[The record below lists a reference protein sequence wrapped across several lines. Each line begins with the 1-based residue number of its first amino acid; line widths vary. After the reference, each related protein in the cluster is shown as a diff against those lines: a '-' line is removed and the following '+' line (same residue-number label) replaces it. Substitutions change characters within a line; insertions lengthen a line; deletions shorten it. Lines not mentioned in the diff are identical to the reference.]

1 MMTLQREGERME
13 KDMKHTDSAA
23 SRSDTIASDSA
34 TIIVNATPGTVASQ
48 DDRTA
53 ESDEINRKPKKTF
66 SESTRSRAMA
76 STRVIT
82 ADSVQ
87 AEDVPTIPIGSLETI
102 NALEPEVSVHS
113 VASTRSVHMPAPLVV
128 QPSEYRRTPNEW
140 LQVWLDGIR
149 PLYLPLSL
157 LPAVFGSVLAW
168 TQTVSAQA
176 PLGHFHVL
184 PFVGM
189 LVSLLLLQLGA
200 HLINDYYDY
209 LRSIDTSNALGP
221 GGLIQQGLVK
231 PTSVLISGLA
241 LLGLGILSGLIV
253 ASTGGVVLYLFGL
266 IGVLC
271 AYFYSA
277 PPRALSSLGL
287 GEPIAFLLFGPLI
300 TMGAYAVQ
308 AGHIASSSFVYSL
321 PLGLIAAAVIH
332 LNNVRDM
339 EGDQLADKHTIAS
352 FIGMQW
358 SRIWLLVLLLS
369 AYAILVFL
377 AVPRHG
383 PHLLLIALWTFP
395 LLVLIISGTLRT
407 DTPASIHVA
416 MRQTLRLET
425 YFTLLLVIAL
435 IIQSLL
441 PVLPHLPAHLLPF

>member
-1 MMTLQREGERME
+1 ME

-23 SRSDTIASDSA
+23 SQSDTMASDSA
-34 TIIVNATPGTVASQ
+34 TIIVNSTPDMASSHYDGTP
-48 DDRTA
+48 
-53 ESDEINRKPKKTF
+53 ESNEVNVKPKKTF
-66 SESTRSRAMA
+66 PGSTRSRITA
-76 STRVIT
+76 STRVVT

-102 NALEPEVSVHS
+102 NTLEPEVSVHS
-113 VASTRSVHMPAPLVV
+113 VASTRSVRMPAPLVV
-128 QPSEYRRTPNEW
+128 QPTEYRRTPNEW
-140 LQVWLDGIR
+140 LHVWLDGIR
-149 PLYLPLSL
+149 PLYLPLSF
-157 LPAVFGSVLAW
+157 LPAVLGSVLAW
-168 TQTVSAQA
+168 IQTVSAQT

-189 LVSLLLLQLGA
+189 LVSLLFLQLGA

-231 PTSVLISGLA
+231 PTSILISGLV
-241 LLGLGILSGLIV
+241 LLGLGAVTGLIV
-253 ASTGGVVLYLFGL
+253 ASAGGVILYVFGL

-287 GEPIAFLLFGPLI
+287 GELVAFLLFGPLI

-308 AGHIASSSFVYSL
+308 AGHIASNTFVYSL
-321 PLGLIAAAVIH
+321 PLGLIAAAIIH

-339 EGDQLADKHTIAS
+339 EGDVLASKHTIAS

-358 SRIWLLVLLLS
+358 SRIWLLVLLLG
-369 AYAILVFL
+369 AYGILVFL
-377 AVPRHG
+377 ALPRHG

-395 LLVLIISGTLRT
+395 LLVLVISGMMRT

-435 IIQSLL
+435 IIQALI

>member
-1 MMTLQREGERME
+1 ME
-13 KDMKHTDSAA
+13 KDMKHKDSAA
-23 SRSDTIASDSA
+23 SQSDTMASDSA
-34 TIIVNATPGTVASQ
+34 TIIVNSTPARASSHY
-48 DDRTA
+48 DVTT
-53 ESDEINRKPKKTF
+53 ESDEVNIKPKKTF
-66 SESTRSRAMA
+66 PGSTRSRTVA
-76 STRVIT
+76 STRVVT
-82 ADSVQ
+82 ADLVQ

-113 VASTRSVHMPAPLVV
+113 VASTRTVRMPAPLVV
-128 QPSEYRRTPNEW
+128 QPTEYRRTPNEW
-140 LQVWLDGIR
+140 LHVWLDGIR
-149 PLYLPLSL
+149 PLYLPLSF
-157 LPAVFGSVLAW
+157 LPAILGSALAW
-168 TQTVSAQA
+168 IQTVSAQA
-176 PLGHFHVL
+176 PLGHFRVL

-231 PTSVLISGLA
+231 PTRILISGLV
-241 LLGLGILSGLIV
+241 LLGLGVIAGVIV
-253 ASTGGVVLYLFGL
+253 ASAGGVMLYVFGL

-287 GEPIAFLLFGPLI
+287 GELVAFLLFGPLI

-308 AGHIASSSFVYSL
+308 AGHIASSTFVYSL
-321 PLGLIAAAVIH
+321 PLGLLAAAIIH

-339 EGDQLADKHTIAS
+339 EGDVLADKHTIAS

-358 SRIWLLVLLLS
+358 SRIWLLVLLLG
-369 AYAILVFL
+369 AYGILVFL
-377 AVPRHG
+377 AIPRHG
-383 PHLLLIALWTFP
+383 PHLLLITLWTFP
-395 LLVLIISGTLRT
+395 LLVLIISGMMRT

-435 IIQSLL
+435 IIQALI

>member
-1 MMTLQREGERME
+1 ME
-13 KDMKHTDSAA
+13 KDLKHANSAA
-23 SRSDTIASDSA
+23 SQSDTMASDAA
-34 TIIVNATPGTVASQ
+34 TIIVKGTPGTVASQ
-48 DDRTA
+48 HDVTT
-53 ESDEINRKPKKTF
+53 ESDEVNIKHKKTF
-66 SESTRSRAMA
+66 PGSIRSRATA

-87 AEDVPTIPIGSLETI
+87 AEEVPTIPIGSLETI

-113 VASTRSVHMPAPLVV
+113 VASTRSVRIPAPLVV

-149 PLYLPLSL
+149 PSYLPLSF
-157 LPAVFGSVLAW
+157 LPAVLGSVLAW
-168 TQTVSAQA
+168 TQTISVRA
-176 PLGHFHVL
+176 PSGHFHVL

-189 LVSLLLLQLGA
+189 IVSLFLLQLGA

-231 PTSVLISGLA
+231 PTSVLTSGLV
-241 LLGLGILSGLIV
+241 LLGLGILLGLIV
-253 ASTGGVVLYLFGL
+253 ASAGGAVLYLFGL

-287 GEPIAFLLFGPLI
+287 SELVAFLLFGPLI
-300 TMGAYAVQ
+300 TIGAYAIQ
-308 AGHIASSSFVYSL
+308 TGHIVYSIFVYSL
-321 PLGLIAAAVIH
+321 PLGFIAAAIIH
-332 LNNVRDM
+332 LNNMRDI
-339 EGDQLADKHTIAS
+339 EGDALAGKHTVAS

-377 AVPRHG
+377 AVPRYG

-395 LLVLIISGTLRT
+395 LFVLIISGTMRT
-407 DTPASIHVA
+407 DTPASIHMA
-416 MRQTLRLET
+416 MRQTLKLAT

-435 IIQSLL
+435 IVLALL
-441 PVLPHLPAHLLPF
+441 PVLPHLPAHILPF

>member
-1 MMTLQREGERME
+1 ME
-13 KDMKHTDSAA
+13 KDVKHTDSAA
-23 SRSDTIASDSA
+23 SQSDTMASDSA
-34 TIIVNATPGTVASQ
+34 TIIVKETPAMTDSRHGGIT
-48 DDRTA
+48 
-53 ESDEINRKPKKTF
+53 ESDEVNIKSKKAF
-66 SESTRSRAMA
+66 SGPIRSRATA
-76 STRVIT
+76 STRVVT

-87 AEDVPTIPIGSLETI
+87 AEEVPTIPIGSLETI

-113 VASTRSVHMPAPLVV
+113 IASTRSVRVPAPLVV

-149 PLYLPLSL
+149 PSYLPLSF
-157 LPAVFGSVLAW
+157 LPAILGSALAW
-168 TQTVSAQA
+168 IQTISAQV
-176 PLGHFHVL
+176 PLGHFRVL
-184 PFVGM
+184 PFVAM

-209 LRSIDTSNALGP
+209 LRGIDTSNALGP

-231 PTSVLISGLA
+231 PTGVLTSGLV
-241 LLGLGILSGLIV
+241 LLGLGLLLGLIV
-253 ASTGGVVLYLFGL
+253 ASAGGVILYLFGL

-287 GEPIAFLLFGPLI
+287 SELIAFLLFGPLI

-308 AGHIASSSFVYSL
+308 AGHIVSSTFVYSL
-321 PLGLIAAAVIH
+321 PLGLIAAAIIH
-332 LNNVRDM
+332 LNNMRDM
-339 EGDQLADKHTIAS
+339 EGDLLAGKHTIAS
-352 FIGMQW
+352 FVGMQW

-377 AVPRHG
+377 AIPHHG

-395 LLVLIISGTLRT
+395 LLVLVISGIMRT
-407 DTPASIHVA
+407 DTPASIHIA
-416 MRQTLRLET
+416 MHQTIKLEM

-435 IIQSLL
+435 IVLALL
-441 PVLPHLPAHLLPF
+441 PVLPHLPAHILPF